1 MFWRNPSAAFFN
13 FVLPLLFLF
22 AGGAIL
28 SGNQRDLDKLL
39 PSIAALSVMSTT
51 FTALAYNIVYLRER
65 GVLKRVRGTPLPT
78 VSYFGGVMANAV
90 TNAALQIAIVV
101 LAGKLV
107 FGIGWPRDWA
117 QLAVFVVAGVA
128 CLSALGVAFAH
139 LIPNFESTAAYVNA
153 VFLPV
158 VFVSFYVF
166 DSSSAPDFLRNI
178 AEALPLKPLIDG
190 LYAAIVSGSGLGDNL
205 DALAIIKDGRILA
218 IGPPRELGAGSAHY
232 RVSYRGAGGELVER
246 QTDDPTRLLH
256 ELTGEALARGER
268 LEDLAVRRPTLEELY
283 LELTADG

>member
-1 MFWRNPSAAFFN
+1 MAETLTLAWRQYRLERRMFWRNPSAAFFN
-13 FVLPLLFLF
+13 FLLPLLFL
-22 AGGAIL
+22 AGGGIIL
-28 SGNQRDLDKLL
+28 SGSQHDLNRLV
-39 PSIAALSVMSTT
+39 PAIAALSVMSTT

-78 VSYFGGVMANAV
+78 GSYFGGVMANAV

-101 LAGKLV
+101 VAGKLV

-117 QLAVFVVAGVA
+117 ELAVFVVAGVA

-139 LIPNFESTAAYVNA
+139 VIPNFESTPAYVNA

-166 DSSSAPDFLRNI
+166 DSSTAPDFLRNI

-190 LYAAIVSGSGLGDNL
+190 LYAAIVTGSGLSHNL
-205 DALAIIKDGRILA
+205 DALAIIALWGAFGCYFA
-218 IGPPRELGAGSAHY
+218 I
-232 RVSYRGAGGELVER
+232 RGFSWESR
-246 QTDDPTRLLH
+246 S
-256 ELTGEALARGER
+256 
-268 LEDLAVRRPTLEELY
+268 
-283 LELTADG
+283 